1 MKYANRMLVA
11 SLALTMG
18 AISAQAQTAP
28 KMKMKMTTEIPAGI
42 AAPDQMQTRLGTLQ
56 FFDGFPDKET
66 VTKVYDN
73 LDFQRAVQAY
83 LLGLAPVNM
92 AGLREGLLSVGP
104 ANVTIPTFEQNLNAR
119 SLFLT
124 PNATTPYTWIWIN
137 LHDGPLVV
145 EVPPMTLG
153 MIDDFWFKYV
163 TDIGIV
169 GPDKGQG
176 GKYLLLPPGFAGKVP
191 DGYIV
196 VRVPTFES
204 ILVWRNMP
212 VKGDIKPAIE
222 RLHKS
227 TRIYPLAQAAK
238 PPANTFVNVSNRD
251 FSTVAPADYRFWEL
265 LNYVVQ
271 NEPANSIDPITL
283 GFFASIGIEK
293 GKPFA
298 PDARM
303 KKILTEAAEVGD
315 ATARTLTYQSRIPEA
330 FYYPNSTWRQW
341 LGGYK
346 FESQPGVAYLDA
358 AAFFYFY
365 ATGVTPAMEAKM
377 VGQGSQYA
385 VGIVDAQGKPLDGGK
400 TYRLRVAPKA
410 PVKDFWSAIVYDNQT
425 RSMLQT
431 DQAFPQVSS
440 LDKGLVVNKDGSV
453 DVYFGPK
460 APAGMER
467 NWIQTIPGKGWNMLF
482 RLYGPLE
489 PWFDKTW
496 KLNEIELVK

>member
-1 MKYANRMLVA
+1 MGTGPTTRLLVTA
-11 SLALTMG
+11 LSLMIG
-18 AISAQAQTAP
+18 ATAAQAQATP
-28 KMKMKMTTEIPAGI
+28 KMKMTTNIPEGI
-42 AAPDQMQTRLGTLQ
+42 AAPDKMQTRLGTLK
-56 FFDGFPDKET
+56 FFDGFPDQET
-66 VTKVYDN
+66 VRKVYDN

-104 ANVTIPTFEQNLNAR
+104 ANVTIPTFEENLNAR

-176 GKYLLLPPGFAGKVP
+176 GKYLLLPPGYKGPVP
-191 DGYIV
+191 DDHIV

-227 TRIYPLAQAAK
+227 TRIYPLSQAGQSASQHLRQC
-238 PPANTFVNVSNRD
+238 VQRD

-265 LNYVVQ
+265 LNDVVQ
-271 NEPANSIDPITL
+271 NEPVSSIDATTL

-303 KKILTEAAEVGD
+303 KKILTEAAAVGD

-377 VGQGSQYA
+377 VGQGLP
-385 VGIVDAQGKPLDGGK
+385 VRRRHCGFQG
-400 TYRLRVAPKA
+400 
-410 PVKDFWSAIVYDNQT
+410 
-425 RSMLQT
+425 
-431 DQAFPQVSS
+431 
-440 LDKGLVVNKDGSV
+440 
-453 DVYFGPK
+453 
-460 APAGMER
+460 
-467 NWIQTIPGKGWNMLF
+467 
-482 RLYGPLE
+482 
-489 PWFDKTW
+489 
-496 KLNEIELVK
+496 